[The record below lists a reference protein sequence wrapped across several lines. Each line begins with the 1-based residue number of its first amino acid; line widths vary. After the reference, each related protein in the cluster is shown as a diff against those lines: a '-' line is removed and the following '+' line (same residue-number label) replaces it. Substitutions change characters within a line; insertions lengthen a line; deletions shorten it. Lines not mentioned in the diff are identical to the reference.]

1 MVDVMCFVVL
11 LSLISARLAV
21 LFLWI
26 FTNLV
31 TRAFHHTFIFPLLG
45 LIFLPWTTL
54 MYVLVWTPA
63 HGVYGA
69 GWFFLTLGFL
79 IDLGGYISS
88 GYRNRARLG
97 YA

>member
-1 MVDVMCFVVL
+1 MCFVAL
-11 LSLISARLAV
+11 LALISARLAL

-31 TRAFHHTFIFPLLG
+31 TRAFHDSFIVPLLG

-63 HGVYGA
+63 HGVYGF
-69 GWFFLTLGFL
+69 GWFLVVLGFL
-79 IDLGGYISS
+79 IDLGSYSS
-88 GYRNRARLG
+88 SAYSNRSRFG